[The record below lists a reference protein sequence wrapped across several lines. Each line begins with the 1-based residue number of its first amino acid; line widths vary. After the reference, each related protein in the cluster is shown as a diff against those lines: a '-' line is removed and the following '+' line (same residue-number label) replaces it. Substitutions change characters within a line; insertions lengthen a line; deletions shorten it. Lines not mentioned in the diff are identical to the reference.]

1 MNDKFTIHLK
11 IAGGTYPIRIERG
24 EEERYRKAAT
34 MVDDGLAHYME
45 LYRGSELNRENFL
58 SLVAFRFA
66 FSFLSLDES
75 QGPETINRSVKELIN
90 EIEKYLENNK

>member
-11 IAGGTYPIRIERG
+11 IAGGTYPVRIERG

-34 MVDDGLAHYME
+34 MVDEGLAHYME

-58 SLVAFRFA
+58 ALVAFRFA

-75 QGPETINRSVKELIN
+75 QGPEMINRSVRALIHD
-90 EIEKYLENNK
+90 IEKYLEEKK

>member
-34 MVDDGLAHYME
+34 MVDEGLAHYME

-58 SLVAFRFA
+58 ALVAFRFA
-66 FSFLSLDES
+66 FSFLLLDES
-75 QGPETINRSVKELIN
+75 QGPEMINRSVRALIDDV
-90 EIEKYLENNK
+90 EKYLEENK

>member
-34 MVDDGLAHYME
+34 MVDEGLAHYME

-58 SLVAFRFA
+58 ALVAFRFA

-75 QGPETINRSVKELIN
+75 QGPETINRSVKALI
-90 EIEKYLENNK
+90 EDVEKYLEENK

>member
-11 IAGGTYPIRIERG
+11 IAGGVYPIRIERG

-45 LYRGSELNRENFL
+45 LYKGSELNRENFL
-58 SLVAFRFA
+58 ALVAFRFA
-66 FSFLSLDES
+66 FSFLTLDES
-75 QGPETINRSVKELIN
+75 HGSETINSSVKELIA
-90 EIEKYLENNK
+90 EVEKYLEENK

>member
-34 MVDDGLAHYME
+34 MVDEGLAHYME

-58 SLVAFRFA
+58 ALVAFRFA

-75 QGPETINRSVKELIN
+75 QGPEMINRSVRALIHD
-90 EIEKYLENNK
+90 IEKYLEEKT

>member
-34 MVDDGLAHYME
+34 MVDEGLAHYME

-58 SLVAFRFA
+58 ALVAFRFA

-75 QGPETINRSVKELIN
+75 QGPEMINRSVRALIHD
-90 EIEKYLENNK
+90 IEKYLEEKK